1 VSAEGDRAAS
11 NADRA
16 RADAS
21 RRVHVVAAVVWR
33 GECVLMTRRP
43 PGGPLGLQWEFPG
56 GKIENGE
63 TPEHAL
69 VREVREELG
78 VGATTLRTLEV
89 AHHRYAHGL
98 EVEVIFIECALDGTT
113 FTPSAAVHE
122 VRWTA
127 PAEIDVGDVLEADRA
142 FVRSLAIPRNESRS

>member
-1 VSAEGDRAAS
+1 VSAEGEAAGASSDGERAGTP
-11 NADRA
+11 
-16 RADAS
+16 
-21 RRVHVVAAVVWR
+21 RRLRVVAAVVWR
-33 GECVLMTRRP
+33 GDCVLMTRRP

-78 VGATTLRTLEV
+78 VGAKTLRTLEV
-89 AHHRYAHGL
+89 AHHAYAHGL
-98 EVEVIFIECALDGTT
+98 EVEVIFIECTLDSAT

-127 PAEIDVGDVLEADRA
+127 PVEIDVSDVLEADRA
-142 FVRSLAIPRNESRS
+142 FVRSLASPRNESRS